1 MQFVSPVAQLRMA
14 AAPAQTWTAATAV
27 REHRHPFY
35 ELALVREGECA
46 WRLERRRKVALGAGD
61 FLLLPPQRLH
71 REEVPAGKSALLMW
85 VGFSL
90 PEGPGGFESL
100 LDRAWA
106 AGAWAGD
113 LAALMD
119 MLYREHQRPE
129 SAASAART
137 DGLLRALC
145 ATLHRVAAG
154 GGEEAGPGDGRHGA
168 GLRAA
173 AHTLRRNLDQPP
185 PVAELARH
193 HGLTPGRFATVFAT
207 EHGVSPRAFLQRAR
221 IEEAKRRLRETEEG
235 LKEIAAACGYA
246 DAPHFC
252 HVFKATTGCTPRR
265 WRLAARDG
273 EEKAGPGPGEG
284 AMKRACR

>member
-1 MQFVSPVAQLRMA
+1 MSPVVQLRMA
-14 AAPAQTWTAATAV
+14 SAPAQAWTAASVV

-46 WRLERRRKVALGAGD
+46 WRLGRRRKVALGAGD

-71 REEVPAGKSALLMW
+71 REEVPAGKSARLMW

-90 PEGPGGFESL
+90 PEGPGGFGPL
-100 LDRAWA
+100 LERAWS
-106 AGAWAGD
+106 AGAWSGD

-129 SAASAART
+129 SPAAAERT

-145 ATLHRVAAG
+145 ATLQRVASG
-154 GGEEAGPGDGRHGA
+154 GAEEAGPDDGRHVA

-185 PVAELARH
+185 RVAELARH
-193 HGLTPGRFATVFAT
+193 HGLTPGRFATVFTA

-221 IEEAKRRLRETEEG
+221 IEEAKRRLGETDEG

-252 HVFKATTGCTPRR
+252 HVFKAATGSTPRR
-265 WRLAARDG
+265 WRLAAR
-273 EEKAGPGPGEG
+273 EK
-284 AMKRACR
+284 